1 MVNPRIQ
8 DRAAVIRSR
17 TIEPSDCDG
26 IAQLLRKGFGPRRNF
41 EFWRQVLD
49 GLGSLSTPVGLPKY
63 GYLLES
69 GGRPVGAILLIF
81 SVPRTG
87 RDPDAIRCN
96 VSSWYVKPEFRG
108 YASFLAAQ
116 ALRHRLVTYLNIS
129 PAPKTQPTVE
139 AQGYSRYS
147 NGVFIALPVLQRRAI
162 GTQLITAG
170 QEPGAPYEAFER
182 DLLIRHA
189 AFGCFSFWCVTNERA
204 YPFVFRP
211 RIAKAVVPCAQLI
224 YCSDVADVA
233 RFAGPIGRY
242 LFARRWPFIVID
254 ANGALPGLVG
264 RYFDGIQP
272 KYFKGRER
280 PRLGDLAYTEAAM
293 FGM

>member
-1 MVNPRIQ
+1 MVNPRFQ

-129 PAPKTQPTVE
+129 PAPNTQPTVK
-139 AQGYSRYS
+139 AQGYSRY
-147 NGVFIALPVLQRRAI
+147 
-162 GTQLITAG
+162 TTA
-170 QEPGAPYEAFER
+170 YSLR
-182 DLLIRHA
+182 CR
-189 AFGCFSFWCVTNERA
+189 
-204 YPFVFRP
+204 
-211 RIAKAVVPCAQLI
+211 
-224 YCSDVADVA
+224 YCSAV
-233 RFAGPIGRY
+233 P
-242 LFARRWPFIVID
+242 
-254 ANGALPGLVG
+254 LV
-264 RYFDGIQP
+264 RN
-272 KYFKGRER
+272 
-280 PRLGDLAYTEAAM
+280 
-293 FGM
+293 